1 MTKLLTF
8 KLGMRFQH
16 MRQCLVRSRQL
27 ELQRPGDQLVS
38 GWTIVEVRISSSSQ
52 DDDQDCV
59 SDRTGLCR
67 AYFHLSPR

>member
-16 MRQCLVRSRQL
+16 LRQGLVRSRQL

-38 GWTIVEVRISSSSQ
+38 GWTIVEVRIYSWSL
-52 DDDQDCV
+52 
-59 SDRTGLCR
+59 R
-67 AYFHLSPR
+67 

>member
-16 MRQCLVRSRQL
+16 LRQGLLRSRQL

-38 GWTIVEVRISSSSQ
+38 GWTIVEVRISSSMM
-52 DDDQDCV
+52 DDQ
-59 SDRTGLCR
+59 R
-67 AYFHLSPR
+67 